1 MVFSRNCHPLVP
13 STDNYAHIGTK
24 MREREIEREREKM
37 GESEDGREK
46 RWEREEMK

>member
-24 MREREIEREREKM
+24 MREREIERERERRWERAKM
-37 GESEDGREK
+37 GERKDGRE
-46 RWEREEMK
+46 RR